1 MSKIK
6 FIREHMRIKAILFL
20 LSLHFIYSQEYSYSL
35 EDINPS
41 SNYYENYISPDEF
54 SGQVTLHYFG
64 HQN

>member
-1 MSKIK
+1 MYIK
-6 FIREHMRIKAILFL
+6 TILFL
-20 LSLHFIYSQEYSYSL
+20 LSLHFIYSQDYNYLL

>member
-20 LSLHFIYSQEYSYSL
+20 LSLHFIYSQEYNYIL

-41 SNYYENYISPDEF
+41 SSYYENYISPNEF